1 MQSDNKVFHH
11 ESLQDKKNI
20 RQLLEAVT
28 NGLEKGELSFSN
40 DRDDIIMQPEGL
52 LHLKLSA
59 SMEDGRNRVSIRI
72 TWHDDL
78 DNKPSKNSLSINKK
92 HNEKKKS

>member
-1 MQSDNKVFHH
+1 MQSDSSVFHH

-20 RQLLEAVT
+20 RQLLEAVAD
-28 NGLEKGELSFSN
+28 GLEKGELSFSN
-40 DRDDIIMQPEGL
+40 DRDKITMQPEGL

-59 SMEDGRNRVSIRI
+59 SMEEGRNRVNIRI

-78 DNKPSKNSLSINKK
+78 DNKTSKNTISINKK